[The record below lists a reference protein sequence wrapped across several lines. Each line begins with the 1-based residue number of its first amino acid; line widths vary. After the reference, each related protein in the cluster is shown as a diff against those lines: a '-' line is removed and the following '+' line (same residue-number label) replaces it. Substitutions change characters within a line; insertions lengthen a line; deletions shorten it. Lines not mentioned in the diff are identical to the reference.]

1 MFPDQRSQTPT
12 HFVNLIR
19 ETGGYCA
26 LPRRRKLLAW
36 IIHEFHKMAIVRA
49 FSASERRLYSVVTG
63 QTSKSG

>member
-1 MFPDQRSQTPT
+1 MSSY
-12 HFVNLIR
+12 L
-19 ETGGYCA
+19 
-26 LPRRRKLLAW
+26 LLAW